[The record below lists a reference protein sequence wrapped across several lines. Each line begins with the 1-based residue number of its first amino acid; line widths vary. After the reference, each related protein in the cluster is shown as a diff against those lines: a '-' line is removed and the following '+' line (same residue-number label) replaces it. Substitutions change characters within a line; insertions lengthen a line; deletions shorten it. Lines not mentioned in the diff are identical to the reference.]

1 MKKLLILLIPLLLT
15 GCSFLETLDT
25 EPLKDIKYDNPYI
38 CKNDFNL
45 RDYTSYTGILHDV
58 NIVYDLNENN
68 NDIKNIYYINTVNF
82 TDANIDERGLKMQIE
97 NLTNY
102 CKLINNKE
110 SNYKYYSNCEYSILD
125 QVVTY
130 RFKVDPEYIRP
141 KEYVNN
147 LKEYLSSINTL
158 SKLYIK
164 DDVSFSC
171 K

>member
-38 CKNDFNL
+38 CKNDYNL

-58 NIVYDLNENN
+58 NIIYDLNENN
-68 NDIKNIYYINTVNF
+68 TDIKNIYYVNIVDF
-82 TDANIDERGLKMQIE
+82 SDANIDEKALKMHIE

-102 CKLINNKE
+102 CKLINDGNQ
-110 SNYKYYSNCEYSILD
+110 YKYYSECEYSIED
-125 QVVTY
+125 QLMTY

-147 LKEYLSSINTL
+147 LKEYLSSIDTL

-164 DDVSFSC
+164 DDVTFSC